1 MRVDF
6 YILADLDDV
15 ARQRFACRLAHRAVA
30 AGQRVQIRATEAAAA
45 ELDSLLWD
53 YPPGRFLPHA
63 RTGEAKQEPVR
74 IGTRDEVP
82 PPAAMLVNLAADV
95 PDYLLGKPTAAAGG
109 DGASGAEAA
118 TPAPRF
124 ERVAEVV
131 LGNERAAG
139 REKYRR
145 YRERGHT
152 LFHHELDD
160 WE

>member
-6 YILADLDDV
+6 YILADLDDL
-15 ARQRFACRLAHRAVA
+15 ARQRFACRLAHRAVE
-30 AGQRVQIRATEAAAA
+30 AGQRVHIRAPGAVAA
-45 ELDSLLWD
+45 EFDSLLWD

-63 RTGEAKQEPVR
+63 RTSQASREPVR
-74 IGTRDEVP
+74 IGSEDEVP
-82 PPAAMLVNLAADV
+82 PAANMLVNLVADI
-95 PDYLLGKPTAAAGG
+95 PGYLLGKPTAANGP
-109 DGASGAEAA
+109 

-145 YRERGHT
+145 YRERGHA
-152 LFHHELDD
+152 LFHHELEN